1 MPKVKVIHKHWLGQ
15 FANHVL
21 CKTMPKKTV
30 FNDATIDQIVA
41 IQSKDVISFCLKA
54 CNEWR
59 ADRKKYLK
67 KLQKMFDIVHDN
79 K

>member
-1 MPKVKVIHKHWLGQ
+1 M
-15 FANHVL
+15 A
-21 CKTMPKKTV
+21 KKPE
-30 FNDATIDQIVA
+30 FSDATIDQIVA

-59 ADRKKYLK
+59 CDRNKYLNK
-67 KLQKMFDIVHDN
+67 IQQMFDIVHDN